1 MCTYFIS
8 TYYSITEKKLYKHWS
23 KQLHKLKALYFFP
36 GYYWHVWSRF
46 NCIYWEGNK
55 RRLLSFKIDTH
66 FIHSHILV
74 GVHDSLQPSHF
85 SCYTGI
91 ITGTTFICHSPN
103 SAYDYN
109 QIHGD
114 MLKWYGFVC
123 ICATVIIF
131 YDSVWISSLPP
142 GSNTRTKISGRFGWF
157 YASKRALQRITKY
170 KVVSFHATSR
180 QAIYLVNNSPE
191 VILQLL
197 KNLACN
203 GFLPFVVIS
212 NNKTYYYLNS
222 GMAWRQ
228 YFHAFAHINVF
239 IRT

>member
-55 RRLLSFKIDTH
+55 RRLLSFKIDSH

-74 GVHDSLQPSHF
+74 GVHDSLQPSNF

-103 SAYDYN
+103 SAYNYN
-109 QIHGD
+109 QIDGD

-131 YDSVWISSLPP
+131 YDSVLISSLPQVAIQGQRFQADLGDFMHLREP
-142 GSNTRTKISGRFGWF
+142 CNASQNTKLSLFTQHRD
-157 YASKRALQRITKY
+157 
-170 KVVSFHATSR
+170 R
-180 QAIYLVNNSPE
+180 QYIWS
-191 VILQLL
+191 IILL
-197 KNLACN
+197 KLYC
-203 GFLPFVVIS
+203 S
-212 NNKTYYYLNS
+212 Y
-222 GMAWRQ
+222 
-228 YFHAFAHINVF
+228 
-239 IRT
+239 